1 MKIFETIKQ
10 KARDWLKEDL
20 DPFRKWKIVWSEVK
34 KEGDDSNTIRQ
45 EKLAKSFEAWERN
58 PIAESGIEYKV
69 TYILGKGLEYTAE
82 HPDVQQALDSFWKE
96 NNMAMTH
103 VELVRSLFV
112 DGELF
117 LYFPKIEFGQI
128 PILVP
133 IDASEIQYIARDQEN
148 FRKIEYYHRK
158 YKVYKYPTFEDNSP
172 IASVTHEQKHENIS
186 AEEMIHFKIGSL
198 LNLSRGRGLL
208 FRILEYLDEFT
219 AWLKI
224 RKMLN
229 KAKSAFAWIFKVG
242 TDNQNTVN
250 EWQTK
255 LDNFAK
261 YDKSGNLIDAIPT
274 GQPIVIGKS
283 MEITTPSPNI
293 GASGAFEDGR
303 QLRMMAAVGMRL
315 PEYMLS
321 DGENANLA
329 TTQSQESPMVRCME
343 ADQEKVR
350 LLFLQI
356 FDKVLDML
364 IEVGDIQEKYS
375 VEITNPDGS
384 IEKAEKSAK
393 ELYDLIF
400 AEIATSDIS
409 AIADPLDKLVQ
420 DKILSRKT
428 ACTLLGYDWEQE
440 KDRIKKE
447 EQEGFVSMIRPSG
460 LFAGLSESM
469 DADDL
474 KNVTKLRDDCQRE
487 LRENYEQYRQN
498 LIAGVPEAKEV
509 FITEHQKIVR
519 KYLENGAKEAYAN
532 RVLKTAHS

>member
-1 MKIFETIKQ
+1 MKILETIRQ
-10 KARDWLKEDL
+10 KARTWLGEDL
-20 DPFRKWKIVWSEVK
+20 DPFRKWKVNWTEVK
-34 KEGDDSNTIRQ
+34 KESDDSNFIRK

-69 TYILGKGLEYTAE
+69 TYILGKGLQYTVE
-82 HPDVQQALDSFWKE
+82 HPDIERALNRFWQE
-96 NNMAMTH
+96 NNMPMLH

-117 LYFPKIEFGQI
+117 LYFPKTEIGQN
-128 PILVP
+128 PVLVP
-133 IDASEIQYIARDQEN
+133 IDASEIEYIARDPEN
-148 FRKIEYYHRK
+148 FRNVAYYHRK
-158 YKVYKYPTFEDNSP
+158 YKAYNYPSFEENSSL
-172 IASVTHEQKHENIS
+172 AVLSYEERHENILS
-186 AEEMIHFKIGSL
+186 EDIIHFKLGSL
-198 LNLSRGRGLL
+198 LNLSRGRGVL
-208 FRILEYLDEFT
+208 FRIHEYLDEFT

-224 RKMLN
+224 RKMLH
-229 KAKSAFAWIFKVG
+229 KAKGAFAWIFKVG
-242 TDNQNTVN
+242 TDSQTTVD
-250 EWQTK
+250 EWQTR
-255 LDNFAK
+255 LNNFAK
-261 YDKSGNLIDAIPT
+261 YDSDGNLLDAIPT

-283 MEITTPSPNI
+283 MDITTPSPNI

-364 IEVGDIQEKYS
+364 IQVGDLQEEY
-375 VEITNPDGS
+375 EIETVKPDGTS
-384 IEKAEKSAK
+384 ETVSRPTK

-400 AEIATSDIS
+400 PEIATSDIS
-409 AIADPLDKLVQ
+409 ELAGPIQQLITHKV
-420 DKILSRKT
+420 LSRET

-440 KDRIKKE
+440 KERIKQE
-447 EQEGFVSMIRPSG
+447 EKEGFISIPKLPGMFGPMI
-460 LFAGLSESM
+460 ESM
-469 DADDL
+469 DLDDV
-474 KNVTKLRDDCQRE
+474 KNVTKLRQDCQKE
-487 LRENYEQYRQN
+487 LRENYDQYKEN

-509 FITEHQKIVR
+509 FIDKHQEIVR
-519 KYLENGAKEAYAN
+519 KYLENGAKEPYAN
-532 RVLKTAHS
+532 RVLRTAES